1 MDSPEETREQLLQRI
16 ELLAMRLEEAEG
28 TLQAIRHGEVDALV
42 VLGPA
47 GPKVYTLQSADQ
59 PYRIFVQEMQEGA
72 LTLTSTGLILYANH
86 AFARMMRTS
95 LESIVG
101 TSVQRFVM
109 PRDLQSFLALFER
122 GAYSDSRGEIVLQ
135 AADGSLVPTFLA
147 CNSFQVDDFQ
157 SVCMVVTDLTEQKR
171 QEEILVSEALARA
184 ILEQAAEALVVID
197 TTGCIIRASQEAHRL
212 AGHNILLQNFETVF
226 PLQFTGATLPVLS
239 MMGNNE
245 SQANILRAALRGEVQ
260 QGLET
265 TFVRPNGQ
273 SFQLLLSL
281 GPLLNTR
288 GDIAGSI
295 IALTDI
301 TARKQ
306 AEQALQQAHD
316 ELELRVQERTTA
328 LRREI
333 AERQRLEEE
342 AQRAHHFALLGRL
355 AAGVSHEIRNPL
367 GAIFLHVDLLEE
379 ELQQP
384 TPESP
389 QQIAQALLEIKTQ
402 MRRLDDL
409 VQDYLSL
416 VRVTTIELQS
426 QDLGLCVQTWG
437 AEMQARAVARGVTLQ
452 LQGLEHLGQ
461 VPFHANTLR
470 RVVLNLVQ
478 NALDAVTKGGM
489 VSITGQ
495 GTATQVQL
503 QVRDTGSGIAAERLE
518 RIFEPLYTTK
528 PGGTGLGLYI
538 VQEIV
543 AAHGGQIMVASIEGQ
558 GTTFTLTLPR
568 EYRKIKQ
575 PALPPAAASD

>member
-1 MDSPEETREQLLQRI
+1 MSGPEETREQLLQRI
-16 ELLAMRLEEAEG
+16 ERLEMRLEEAES

-42 VLGPA
+42 VSSPTGPQ
-47 GPKVYTLQSADQ
+47 VYTLHSADH
-59 PYRIFVQEMQEGA
+59 PYRILVQEMQEGA
-72 LTLTSTGLILYANH
+72 LTLTPTGLILYANL

-101 TSVQRFVM
+101 TSVQRFIV
-109 PRDLQSFLALFER
+109 PRELQNFMALFER
-122 GAYSDSRGEIVLQ
+122 GVHGNSRGEVALQ
-135 AADGSLVPTFLA
+135 AVDGTLVPTFLA
-147 CNSFQVDDFQ
+147 CNSFRGDDFQ
-157 SVCMVVTDLTEQKR
+157 SVCLVVTDLTEQKR

-184 ILEQAAEALVVID
+184 ILEQAAEALVVTD
-197 TTGCIIRASQEAHRL
+197 TTGCIIRASEEAHRL
-212 AGHNILLQNFETVF
+212 AGRNVLLQEFETVF
-226 PLQFTGATLPVLS
+226 PLQLAAATRSILHMTDNDAP
-239 MMGNNE
+239 
-245 SQANILRAALRGEVQ
+245 QANVLHAALRGEVQ

-265 TFVRPNGQ
+265 SFVRPNGQ
-273 SFQLLLSL
+273 TFQLLLSL
-281 GPLLNTR
+281 GPLLNAR
-288 GDIAGSI
+288 GEIAGGI

-301 TARKQ
+301 TARTQ

-333 AERQRLEEE
+333 AERQRLEGE
-342 AQRAHHFALLGRL
+342 AQRAQHFALLGRL

-367 GAIFLHVDLLEE
+367 GAIFLYVDLLEE

-389 QQIAQALLEIKTQ
+389 HQIAQALLEIRTQ
-402 MRRLDDL
+402 MGRLDEL

-416 VRVTTIELQS
+416 VRVANIELQP
-426 QDLGLCVQTWG
+426 QDLGGCVQAWS
-437 AEMQARAVARGVTLQ
+437 AELQAQAATQGVTLQ
-452 LQGLEHLGQ
+452 IKGLEHLGQ
-461 VPFHANTLR
+461 VPFHTSTLR
-470 RVVLNLVQ
+470 RAVLNLVQ
-478 NALDAVTKGGM
+478 NALDAVAKGGM

-495 GTATQVQL
+495 STATQVQL

-543 AAHGGQIMVASIEGQ
+543 AAHGGQITVASVEGQ

-568 EYRKIKQ
+568 
-575 PALPPAAASD
+575 ALTGESLQAELS